1 MQRALVLIQGNH
13 QRVKP
18 DDSPAKAIKQRSGQ
32 LIGRVGERMR
42 KIVGASSWCLSVKNN
57 LTGGNAGH
65 TQNRAYRR
73 MGLRSRW
80 GTYNRD

>member
-42 KIVGASSWCLSVKNN
+42 KIVGAFPVRLSEGSY

-65 TQNRAYRR
+65 TQNKAYWR

-80 GTYNRD
+80 GT